1 MLLSIVIV
9 SWNTRDL
16 LACCL
21 RSLHDFPL
29 SGASEI
35 WVVDNNSNDHS
46 VEMVRDQF
54 PQVKIIENKQNQGFA
69 QGNNQAIR
77 RSSGKYVM
85 LLNPDTEVKPGSLDV
100 LVNFLE
106 EESQAAAAGAKLVS
120 PDGGLQSSCHP
131 ELTLPREMW
140 RLFHLDT
147 LHRYGT
153 YNMHKWDPKMPR
165 QVDVLQGA
173 ALVLRSEALESG
185 WTRWTKT
192 ISCIPKKL
200 ICVFVCGRLV
210 GSLYWIPEAVVL
222 HYGGQSTKLVAEKM
236 FLALYESRLK
246 FFRKHYGTTAARGYK
261 LVLTAAA
268 LARLGFSPIS
278 RLVSPSQRD
287 RHKTLAS
294 HYSRLIAALPRM

>member
-29 SGASEI
+29 SDKFEI
-35 WVVDNNSNDHS
+35 WVVDNNSSDHS
-46 VEMVRDQF
+46 VDMVKDQF

-69 QGNNQAIR
+69 HGNNQAIR
-77 RSSGKYVM
+77 KSSGKYVM
-85 LLNPDTEVKPGSLDV
+85 LLNPDTEVKPGTLDA

-173 ALVLRSEALESG
+173 ALVLRSEALEQVGLLDEDYFMYTEEVDLCFRLRKAG
-185 WTRWTKT
+185 WR
-192 ISCIPKKL
+192 
-200 ICVFVCGRLV
+200 
-210 GSLYWIPEAVVL
+210 LYWIPEAEVL

-246 FFRKHYGTTAARGYK
+246 FFRKHYGATAARGYK

-268 LARLGFSPIS
+268 LTRLGISPIS
-278 RLVSPSQRD
+278 RLVNPSQRD

-294 HYSRLIAALPRM
+294 HYTRLIAALPRM

>member
-21 RSLHDFPL
+21 RSLYDFPL
-29 SGASEI
+29 SDKFEI
-35 WVVDNNSNDHS
+35 WVVDNNSSDHS
-46 VEMVRDQF
+46 VDMVKDQF
-54 PQVKIIENKQNQGFA
+54 PQVKIIENKENQGFA
-69 QGNNQAIR
+69 HGNNQAMR
-77 RSSGKYVM
+77 RSTGKYVM

-106 EESQAAAAGAKLVS
+106 GESQAAAAGAKLVS

-153 YNMHKWDPKMPR
+153 YNMHKWDPKSPR

-173 ALVLRSEALESG
+173 ALVLRSEALEQVGLLDEDYFMYTEEVDLCFRLRKAG
-185 WTRWTKT
+185 WR
-192 ISCIPKKL
+192 
-200 ICVFVCGRLV
+200 
-210 GSLYWIPEAVVL
+210 LYWIPEAEVL

-246 FFRKHYGTTAARGYK
+246 FFRKHYGATAARGYK

-278 RLVSPSQRD
+278 RLVNPSQRD
-287 RHKTLAS
+287 RHKILAS
-294 HYSRLIAALPRM
+294 HYTRLIAALPRM

>member
-1 MLLSIVIV
+1 
-9 SWNTRDL
+9 
-16 LACCL
+16 
-21 RSLHDFPL
+21 
-29 SGASEI
+29 
-35 WVVDNNSNDHS
+35 
-46 VEMVRDQF
+46 MVKDQF

-69 QGNNQAIR
+69 HGNNQAIR
-77 RSSGKYVM
+77 RSTGKYVM
-85 LLNPDTEVKPGSLDV
+85 LLNPDTEVKPGTLDV

-173 ALVLRSEALESG
+173 ALVLRSEALEKVGLLDEDYFMYTEEVDLCFRLRKAG
-185 WTRWTKT
+185 WR
-192 ISCIPKKL
+192 
-200 ICVFVCGRLV
+200 
-210 GSLYWIPEAVVL
+210 LYWIPEAEVL

-246 FFRKHYGTTAARGYK
+246 FFRKHYGATAARGYK

-268 LARLGFSPIS
+268 LTRLGFSPIS
-278 RLVSPSQRD
+278 RLVNPSQRD

-294 HYSRLIAALPRM
+294 HYTRLIAALPRM

>member
-21 RSLHDFPL
+21 RSLYDFPL
-29 SGASEI
+29 SDKFEI
-35 WVVDNNSNDHS
+35 WVVDNNSSDHS
-46 VEMVRDQF
+46 VEMIKDQF

-69 QGNNQAIR
+69 HGNNQAIR

-85 LLNPDTEVKPGSLDV
+85 LLNPDTEVKPGALDV

-106 EESQAAAAGAKLVS
+106 EEPQAAAAGAKLVS

-173 ALVLRSEALESG
+173 ALVLRSEALKQVGLLDEDYFMYTEEVDLCFRLRKAG
-185 WTRWTKT
+185 WR
-192 ISCIPKKL
+192 
-200 ICVFVCGRLV
+200 
-210 GSLYWIPEAVVL
+210 LYWIPEAEVL

-246 FFRKHYGTTAARGYK
+246 FFRKHYGSTAARGYK

-268 LARLGFSPIS
+268 LARLGFSPFS

-294 HYSRLIAALPRM
+294 HYSRLIATLPRM